1 MGFDLAAAAAADP
14 SHNKNNL
21 PSNKA
26 NSSTT
31 TVTKGGTPKGSGGGD
46 KFKSG
51 SAMGKL
57 VAAIGAVE
65 GAVEHCHEHVERS
78 TFRRWGAS
86 MARGHWSLLHRK
98 PQAARPHH
106 QHDHDKKASSSGGGG
121 SDALATSGG
130 SGHEHEHEHEDL
142 TSKPPP
148 SRSSLV
154 LTVSVDAFV
163 DGFLIGLCAVSSK
176 TTAYIMAAATALE
189 MGFLGLAYG
198 SVLRGDLAAH
208 RSRGRTGSLDL
219 SSATTRTVNVI
230 AANIC
235 PLCLNIFALLRQE
248 LVDAEKKQIYYP
260 HTTVKFPYNSHR

>member
-1 MGFDLAAAAAADP
+1 
-14 SHNKNNL
+14 
-21 PSNKA
+21 
-26 NSSTT
+26 
-31 TVTKGGTPKGSGGGD
+31 
-46 KFKSG
+46 
-51 SAMGKL
+51 MGKL

-98 PQAARPHH
+98 PHHHAAAAGGGRSHH
-106 QHDHDKKASSSGGGG
+106 HHYHEHESDAAGAGAGSGDIVATTGGG
-121 SDALATSGG
+121 SGG
-130 SGHEHEHEHEDL
+130 THEHDGDV
-142 TSKPPP
+142 TKPPP

-198 SVLRGDLAAH
+198 SVLRGDLATMS
-208 RSRGRTGSLDL
+208 RSRSGSSLDF
-219 SSATTRTVNVI
+219 SHATTRTVCFG
-230 AANIC
+230 AANATPFC
-235 PLCLNIFALLRQE
+235 LNAFTLLRLEVVSYSCHSLCLC
-248 LVDAEKKQIYYP
+248 P
-260 HTTVKFPYNSHR
+260 HTPFSRNTPITYTSFRFVKSFSPISIPPPPTIQIQIHRWCVWRLPL